1 MPPLDDAMPPLDDR
15 PFGVPAFDRAVD
27 TVHKAIIFEDVSIGF
42 EDLAV
47 LDSVSFE
54 LKRGETKVIMG
65 VAGSGKSTI
74 LKLCLGLLKPDS
86 GHIYVLGHDIT
97 TMTEEELFD
106 LRNKVGIVFQ
116 ESALFDS
123 LNVRDNVAFRL
134 MEEHLPETEVEKRV
148 RESLSFV
155 ELESALEKFP
165 AELSGGLRRRVGI
178 ARAIITQP
186 EVLLYDS
193 PTGGLDPITSTTIIE
208 LIMKQRDVFKTSALM
223 VTHRLQDAFTLATH
237 YFDPATK
244 HMKSSDGMRSQD
256 IRTSFMI
263 LREGK
268 AVFEGSAHELGQVQ
282 DPYIKEYIS

>member
-1 MPPLDDAMPPLDDR
+1 M
-15 PFGVPAFDRAVD
+15 PAFDDAKSPFDDRTEDRSVD
-27 TVHKAIIFEDVSIGF
+27 TVHKTIIFEDVSIGF
-42 EDLAV
+42 EDISV
-47 LDSVSFE
+47 LQGVSFE

-86 GHIYVLGHDIT
+86 GRIYVLGHDIT

-106 LRNKVGIVFQ
+106 LRSKVGIVFQ

-134 MEEHLPETEVEKRV
+134 MEEHLPAAEVEKRV

-155 ELESALEKFP
+155 ELEAAIDKFP
-165 AELSGGLRRRVGI
+165 AELSGGMRRRVGI

-244 HMKSSDGMRSQD
+244 HMKPSNGMPSQD

-282 DPYIKEYIS
+282 EPYIKEYIS